1 MPNRFSNLCVSSSKC
16 STSFAL
22 SFSDMLLTSA
32 AYAEFLCL
40 TCFSDRISSCRCDGG
55 DCCRNVGHATV
66 PHKASKARHN
76 NIKRRNCADI
86 SSRALRETN
95 TGALEMKN
103 LCRNSKRTTGAE
115 DTQNQHYQRV
125 LTVVA
130 SFPKLPFFC
139 VEVHWHGGRLHT
151 TSSWVTSSHRDTD
164 IHQQVTINFGRAS
177 ITACVTGS
185 ARVLDAMLHDEG
197 FNLCFS
203 RVTDYSVMQM
213 RPVRM
218 SI

>member
-1 MPNRFSNLCVSSSKC
+1 M
-16 STSFAL
+16 
-22 SFSDMLLTSA
+22 
-32 AYAEFLCL
+32 CL

-55 DCCRNVGHATV
+55 DCCRNVGHETV
-66 PHKASKARHN
+66 PHKGSNARH
-76 NIKRRNCADI
+76 IKIKGRNCGDDK
-86 SSRALRETN
+86 LKGRERNKHGCTRKIN
-95 TGALEMKN
+95 TRTPCVKEPLQEQPTHDRCRRHTKPTPPTGAYSCCQLPK
-103 LCRNSKRTTGAE
+103 T
-115 DTQNQHYQRV
+115 
-125 LTVVA
+125 
-130 SFPKLPFFC
+130 SFGFG
-139 VEVHWHGGRLHT
+139 VYWRGGRLHT
-151 TSSWVTSSHRDTD
+151 TSSCVTSSHRDTD